1 MPLRSGAAQC
11 PAMLKRLILWVFAIG
26 LVSFGLIQLVPY
38 GRDHTNPAVT
48 NERNWDSPATASL
61 VTAACA
67 DCHSNKTVWPWYSN
81 IAPMSWLIQRDVD
94 EGRKRMNFSTG
105 NIDKVTQ
112 KAAGMISSQEMPPF
126 QYTIMHPEARLT
138 DEQRTAL
145 IQGLLATFSDE

>member
-1 MPLRSGAAQC
+1 MT
-11 PAMLKRLILWVFAIG
+11 LKRLVLWLFAIG
-26 LVSFGLIQLVPY
+26 LVGFGLIQLVPY
-38 GRDHTNPAVT
+38 GRDHANPAVT
-48 NERNWDSPATASL
+48 DEPTWDSPATANL

-105 NIDKVTQ
+105 NVDEGGAE
-112 KAAGMISSQEMPPF
+112 AAGMISSQAMPPF

-138 DEQRTAL
+138 DAQRTAL
-145 IQGLLATFSDE
+145 IEGLLATFGGE